1 MCPVNFAK
9 KDTFTVLFNRYTRQ
23 IFFADFYRNN
33 DNNEVGKERINKL
46 ERLIRQSERKMKIN
60 GISFARLSFPMTT
73 SRIMPSNLSRI
84 TI

>member
-1 MCPVNFAK
+1 MSSKFRQE
-9 KDTFTVLFNRYTRQ
+9 RYIYRFIQ
-23 IFFADFYRNN
+23 SIHEANIFADFYRNN

>member
-1 MCPVNFAK
+1 MSSKFRQERYIYR
-9 KDTFTVLFNRYTRQ
+9 FIHRYTRQ
-23 IFFADFYRNN
+23 MFVIDFYRNN

-46 ERLIRQSERKMKIN
+46 ERLIRQRERKMKIN
-60 GISFARLSFPMTT
+60 GICFARLSFPMTT

>member
-1 MCPVNFAK
+1 MSSKFHQE
-9 KDTFTVLFNRYTRQ
+9 RYICRF
-23 IFFADFYRNN
+23 IRSKHEANDFADFYRNN

-46 ERLIRQSERKMKIN
+46 ERLIRQRERKMKIN

-73 SRIMPSNLSRI
+73 GRIMPSNLSRI